1 MSRERRRS
9 RQQRIFILLLMLSAM
24 VLLFV
29 LRIGWLQLMPS
40 APVTA
45 RSSDWKE
52 ESVAQ
57 RERTLVLDTGRGDFY
72 DRSGRP
78 LTGETYEALA
88 VFPLQMKSRTD
99 NPKEIGE
106 LAKALGMQSSTLTQW
121 LEKLTEPAFW
131 QREGEG
137 LPHRL
142 SAKQLAAIDALHIN
156 GVRVLPY
163 HNRYPS
169 AFSVMHAVGYIS
181 QHPELLR
188 VDYSKRLKEHTMSLS
203 DRTGGAGL
211 ERSLDPLLQ
220 GTGPTAVSYF
230 TDGTDKPMHGLNLR
244 LVSPNNPYYPIKVMT
259 TMDLSLQNQLENY
272 VDHIGLK
279 EGAVVVLDTAN
290 GDIITMIS
298 RPQLAISSID
308 ATGLDAA
315 NHAIRAATP
324 GSIFKIVTEA
334 AVLESRVSGE
344 GEQFYC
350 NGNYGRYGLHCWK
363 DGGHGHVT
371 LQDAFAGSC
380 NVVFAE
386 LAERLS
392 ARQFL
397 VTADQLGIARQIGW
411 SSKGPFAPL
420 GRPLRQ
426 FQEEE
431 AGNVFAHPPGARDGG
446 QLAQTG
452 IGQRDVKLS
461 PLQAANLI
469 VTLLHEGR
477 VQETRLVSEIRYG
490 NGQLLAK
497 LPNQSSPS
505 QYGRIHARTART
517 LLRSMEA
524 VVNYGTGKGIRN
536 GIWAVAGKSGTAQ
549 IRRGDRERLN
559 QWFVGYGP
567 AERPRY
573 AVAVLAEN
581 RTPGTSN
588 QATVIFRGVM
598 DILAKQPQQKQKR

>member
-9 RQQRIFILLLMLSAM
+9 RQQRIFILLMMLSAM
-24 VLLFV
+24 VVVVV

-45 RSSDWKE
+45 TSSDWKE

-72 DRSGRP
+72 DRFGRP

-99 NPKEIGE
+99 NSKEFEE
-106 LAKALGMQSSTLTQW
+106 LAKALGIQSSILKQW
-121 LEKLTEPAFW
+121 MASLTEPVFW
-131 QREGEG
+131 QQEGQEV
-137 LPHRL
+137 PHRL
-142 SAKQLAAIDALHIN
+142 TAKQLNAIEALHIN

-169 AFSVMHAVGYIS
+169 AFSAIHALGYIS
-181 QHPELLR
+181 QHPELLQA
-188 VDYSKRLKEHTMSLS
+188 DYGKRLKEHTMTLR
-203 DRTGGAGL
+203 DQTGGSGL

-244 LVSPNNPYYPIKVMT
+244 LISPNNPNYPVKVMT
-259 TMDLSLQNQLENY
+259 TMDLSLQHRLENY
-272 VDHIGLK
+272 VDHKGLK

-290 GDIITMIS
+290 GDIIAMIS
-298 RPQLAISSID
+298 KPQLSMSSIN
-308 ATGLDAA
+308 AAGLAAA

-334 AVLESRVSGE
+334 AALESNVTGE

-397 VTADQLGIARQIGW
+397 VTADQLGIARQVGW
-411 SSKGPFAPL
+411 SSKEAFAPL

-431 AGNVFAHPPGARDGG
+431 AGNVFAVPQEARDGG

-477 VQETRLVSEIRYG
+477 VQEPRLVREIRYG
-490 NGQLLAK
+490 NGQVLAK
-497 LPNQSSPS
+497 LAKQTSPS
-505 QYGRIHARTART
+505 QYGQIHARTART

-524 VVNYGTGKGIRN
+524 VVRYGTGKGIRN

-567 AERPRY
+567 VEQPRY

-581 RTPGTSN
+581 RIPGTSN
-588 QATVIFRGVM
+588 QAMAIFRGVM
-598 DILAKQPQQKQKR
+598 DILAMQRKD